1 MAPLAA
7 LAWKAATMLC
17 ADCTAV
23 ASCSRRDSMIS
34 ERSCSSVVMAM
45 NSSATSAV
53 PSMGSTFILKP
64 SLFIVSLRGASKAVA
79 TLGGFGGDMPEVCE
93 DVLICNNK

>member
-7 LAWKAATMLC
+7 FGRKAATMLC

-23 ASCSRRDSMIS
+23 AKSFAPRFDDQRALLQ
-34 ERSCSSVVMAM
+34 SVVMAM

-79 TLGGFGGDMPEVCE
+79 TLGGSGGMPEVCRRCL
-93 DVLICNNK
+93 DMQQ

>member
-34 ERSCSSVVMAM
+34 ERSCRSAVMAM

-53 PSMGSTFILKP
+53 PSMSSTFILKP
-64 SLFIVSLRGASKAVA
+64 SLFIVSLRGGASKTVA
-79 TLGGFGGDMPEVCE
+79 TAGGFGVC
-93 DVLICNNK
+93 VP